1 MTDANLLRLILLVAG
16 LIVLV
21 VIYLT
26 GRENG
31 SDADSAHRRE
41 RNGVRRDPVLPD
53 SPQLDEVQA
62 PAEVKAQPTPGQVGD
77 NATMEHGKR
86 TDSRFDRIVT
96 VYVAAHEGETI
107 AGADVV
113 VAAEKVGLVF
123 GHMDIFHRMVDGKP
137 DLSPVFSV
145 ANMLKPGHF
154 DMSTLAQMQTPGVS
168 FFMTLPGPLPAL
180 DAWEMMLPAAQRMAE
195 LLGAVVLDADH
206 NALGRQG
213 IGHIREDL
221 RSYDR
226 KAEQAQG
233 HW

>member
-1 MTDANLLRLILLVAG
+1 MSDANLLRLILLVAG
-16 LIVLV
+16 VIVLA
-21 VIYLT
+21 VIYFT
-26 GRENG
+26 GRDKG
-31 SDADSAHRRE
+31 GDGDTARRRE
-41 RNGVRRDPVLPD
+41 RNGVRRDPVLSEPPQPD
-53 SPQLDEVQA
+53 AAQA
-62 PAEVKAQPTPGQVGD
+62 PVKAAAQPDPAAVGG
-77 NATMEHGKR
+77 NATAEHGKR
-86 TDSRFDRIVT
+86 TDTRFDRIVT
-96 VYVAAHEGETI
+96 IYVAAHEGETI
-107 AGADVV
+107 AGTDVV

-145 ANMLKPGHF
+145 ANMLTPGHF
-154 DMSTLAQMQTPGVS
+154 DMSTLSQMQTPGVS

>member
-1 MTDANLLRLILLVAG
+1 MSDANLLRLILLVAG
-16 LIVLV
+16 AIVLA
-21 VIYLT
+21 VIYFT
-26 GRENG
+26 GRENDG
-31 SDADSAHRRE
+31 EAEASRRRE
-41 RNGVRRDPVLPD
+41 RNGTRRDPVLSDTPPTATVD
-53 SPQLDEVQA
+53 AADFESPTA
-62 PAEVKAQPTPGQVGD
+62 PSNGD
-77 NATMEHGKR
+77 NAAAGYGKR
-86 TDSRFDRIVT
+86 ADARFDRIVT
-96 VYVAAHEGETI
+96 VYVAARDGETL

-137 DLSPVFSV
+137 ELAPVFSV

-154 DMSTLAQMQTPGVS
+154 DMADIAHLQTPGVS
-168 FFMTLPGPLPAL
+168 FFMTLPGPLSAL
-180 DAWEMMLPAAQRMAE
+180 DAWDMMLPTAQRMAE
-195 LLGAVVLDADH
+195 LLDAVVLDADH